1 MLDHVD
7 TTRNQGYASMKEQI
21 SQQSLNLIEDKSV
34 QKITVGQGK
43 IVY

>member
-7 TTRNQGYASMKEQI
+7 TKRNQGYASMKEQI
-21 SQQSLNLIEDKSV
+21 SQQSLNLIEV